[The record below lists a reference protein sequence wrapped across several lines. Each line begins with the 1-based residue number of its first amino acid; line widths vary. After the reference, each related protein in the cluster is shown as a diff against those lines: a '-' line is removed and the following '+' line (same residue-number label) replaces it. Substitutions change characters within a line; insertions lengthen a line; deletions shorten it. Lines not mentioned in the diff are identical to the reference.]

1 MCVRLCVCVCR
12 ILMRTYYGYI
22 LCVHGHVVRSCVY
35 PAFVR
40 MYMIYI
46 VCRYTCMSS
55 FRACVCP
62 TFIRM
67 SCVHAY
73 VISLCVCMYVVR
85 SCIMYVR
92 VTAWHHKMTT
102 VLFKC
107 PKTNE
112 LRLQYGLNN
121 SNNNLNYLFNTA
133 NQGQNMK
140 LIHNTLKLYDH

>member
-1 MCVRLCVCVCR
+1 MYVSVIVSAYVRSFVCVCVCR
-12 ILMRTYYGYI
+12 ILMRTYYGHI
-22 LCVHGHVVRSCVY
+22 SCVHGHAVRSCVY
-35 PAFVR
+35 RAFVS

-73 VISLCVCMYVVR
+73 VIGLCVCMYVVR

-92 VTAWHHKMTT
+92 VTA
-102 VLFKC
+102 
-107 PKTNE
+107 
-112 LRLQYGLNN
+112 
-121 SNNNLNYLFNTA
+121 
-133 NQGQNMK
+133 
-140 LIHNTLKLYDH
+140 